1 MGNIIEKGKRMKYLI
16 TLTVLFSTLFAQA
29 VPEMVTDRPDQTE
42 SSVTIPR
49 GWLQIETGALMEH
62 DSPTEDNNITNLVY
76 NTSLLRYGLFDNTE
90 IRFGAEYMQ
99 QKVEVGSTEITE
111 SGLAPVVVGFKTRF
125 TEEKGLMPELAFLG
139 HLTLPK
145 IGADEFQTDYLIPDF
160 RIAGTKTLNDQFS
173 AAFNIGGEWNGVAPN
188 TNIFYSFV
196 IGAGIHNKIAG
207 FIEVYGYVIEE
218 FSPDHRF
225 DTGLTY
231 LINDDFQ
238 LDISGGVGIN
248 DKAPDY
254 FISGGLSYRL
264 RLKK

>member
-1 MGNIIEKGKRMKYLI
+1 MKFLI
-16 TLTVLFSTLFAQA
+16 TLTVLISVLLAQA

-49 GWLQIETGALMEH
+49 GWLQIETGGLVEH
-62 DSPTEDNNITNLVY
+62 DSPADDDDITNLVY
-76 NTSLLRYGLFDNTE
+76 NTTLLRYGIFDNTE
-90 IRFGAEYMQ
+90 IRLGAEYMQ
-99 QKVEVGSTEITE
+99 QIVEVGSTEINE

-125 TEEKGLMPELAFLG
+125 TKEKGWMPELAFLG

-173 AAFNIGGEWNGVAPN
+173 AAFNLGGEWSGVTPN
-188 TNIFYSFV
+188 TNIYYSFV
-196 IGAGIHNKIAG
+196 IGADINNKNAG
-207 FIEVYGYVIEE
+207 FVEIYGYVIEE

-231 LINDDFQ
+231 LVNDDLQ
-238 LDISGGVGIN
+238 LDLSGGVAIN

-264 RLKK
+264 KLKK